1 MSEQIN
7 QAMNQQKNLRARD
20 IIFGDKLIKT
30 AAIVCILS
38 MGGFMGWSAF
48 APMAEGVPAF
58 GNIVVDNNR
67 KVVQHLE
74 GGIIEEIMVREGDL
88 VTAGQPLVVLT
99 DVAAFAGRDSVA
111 QEMANFHSSIDRL
124 NALLDGKKVLEFT
137 PNKDIDITA
146 PQFAETLSRQKSLF
160 LQQQQTLSADIDVL
174 FTRKGNFSQNAN
186 NRQSQ
191 IDSLQRALELVQ
203 KDLKLKRGYLIEKL
217 IQADQVAQVEREEA
231 RLLGEVARLNADQQ
245 NDRLQVKE
253 IEREIIQAKA
263 RFNEKITGDLLESR
277 AKVSELSE
285 RLLAAQDV
293 VNRTA
298 ILAPQAGVVLNLKFT
313 TNGGVLRPG
322 DTILEIVPSESELVA
337 VVQVSPSDRDT
348 IYEGLTVKTRLSGL
362 HSWQMPS
369 LDGVLSNI
377 SADLK
382 TSPNGEFSYYEARVT
397 IDAQALSDL
406 DIKVI
411 PGMPVEAFISSGK
424 TRTLFDYLFE
434 PLSAIMRR
442 GARS

>member
-1 MSEQIN
+1 M
-7 QAMNQQKNLRARD
+7 RARD

-30 AAIVCILS
+30 AAIVCTIA
-38 MGGFMGWSAF
+38 MGGFIGWSAF
-48 APMAEGVPAF
+48 APMAEGVAAF
-58 GNIVVDNNR
+58 GNVVVDNNR

-74 GGIIEEIMVREGDL
+74 GGIIEEVLVREGDL
-88 VTAGQPLVVLT
+88 VAAGQPLMILA

-111 QEMANFHSSIDRL
+111 QELVNHWASIDRL
-124 NALLDGKKVLEFT
+124 NALLDKSSTIEFST
-137 PNKDIDITA
+137 NNEIDITA
-146 PQFAETLSRQKSLF
+146 PQFAKTLSRQRGLF
-160 LQQQQTLSADIDVL
+160 LQQQQTLAADVDVL
-174 FTRKGNFSQNAN
+174 YTRKINFSQNAN
-186 NRQSQ
+186 NSQSQ
-191 IDSLQRALELVQ
+191 IDNLQRALQLLRN
-203 KDLKLKRGYLIEKL
+203 DLKQKRAYLEEQL
-217 IQADQVAQVEREEA
+217 IQGDQVTQLEREEA
-231 RLLGEVARLNADQQ
+231 RMMGDLSRLSSEQQ
-245 NDRLQVKE
+245 GDRLQVKGL
-253 IEREIIQAKA
+253 EREIIQAKA
-263 RFNEKITGDLLESR
+263 RFNEKVTADLLESR
-277 AKVSELSE
+277 AKVSELTE
-285 RLLAAQDV
+285 RLEAAQDV

-298 ILAPQAGVVLNLKFT
+298 IQASQAGVVLNLKFT
-313 TNGGVLRPG
+313 TNGGVVRPG
-322 DTILEIVPSESELVA
+322 DTILEIVPTESELVA

-397 IDAQALSDL
+397 INAKALSDL